1 MQLNYFYFSYF
12 PHLTFVE
19 NESYEFIKNRKYI
32 QVSKQKPHE
41 YTIVYIVIYRE
52 DKSIFQSSECQ
63 GIKTYISFSLHK
75 EIERYKTNNIH
86 KCIYYEVVSK
96 KQEIQNAMES
106 RALNLIIQNIIGD
119 KYYQY
124 KWK

>member
-1 MQLNYFYFSYF
+1 MKFNDL
-12 PHLTFVE
+12 PHLEFKLKE
-19 NESYEFIKNRKYI
+19 DYDNFIKNRKYI
-32 QVSKQKPHE
+32 EVCKKYK
-41 YTIVYIVIYRE
+41 YTIVHIVIYRE
-52 DKSIFQSSECQ
+52 EYKNNT
-63 GIKTYISFSLHK
+63 GYLSFTLYK
-75 EIERYKTNNIH
+75 EIERYETNKSSN
-86 KCIYYEVVSK
+86 CYYEVVSK